1 MIRWEQNIQ
10 FLQLGLNKIPVI
22 KEDDSPARV
31 SATVTGTTHRS
42 KPRYPNR
49 AIKSSTTGDFYA
61 KTQYL
66 EWEANDRSPRYV
78 EVEVFKQDPEYKL
91 TCEGKL
97 TLRSGSSEISSPRAD
112 FFIVPQNVEDIEKYI
127 ADTAQEDIGGNLFSE
142 EAKVPDIDSV
152 ELNVYDKD
160 GNLVPNTTTVVE
172 EATSLRDSGGMNF
185 ISSLAHF
192 KLKNLPPYPSF
203 RLKLP
208 FVNGSFPAIL
218 NSYIEQKWWMPND
231 SDMEKPYPV
240 YSNSNG
246 YSMDNSYNQSYT
258 MDDSMDDSM
267 DDPMDE
273 SMKGNFIDLTE
284 TYKMMNS
291 DNLLLMG
298 NTNEIRLPITF
309 NSNWVSAKDSILW
322 SYPLDSIDMVDDKLC
337 IRESVSGQKGYIVD
351 TTTEEETLDA
361 KVVEVDGMNAIDFNN
376 QFFFQFDNPRFSF
389 PGQTEYSVSFWYHKT
404 NDWSVS
410 YNGFAIGLYVNSRYW
425 MRIQT
430 YGRSYRH
437 YFLLGGVNASPDAYY
452 FGQSTSVDSGQTG
465 WFLYTFTR
473 SIITGETRYY
483 INDMLVQT
491 VPDRQTPFY
500 QVNHLM
506 KYLKIGTDAT
516 NERSNFKGHLRNF
529 TGYNKALTPDE
540 VKALYNESSMPL
552 SKIMGDIKLT
562 ISGLSHKA

>member
-1 MIRWEQNIQ
+1 MIRWEKNIQ
-10 FLQLGLNKIPVI
+10 FLKLGLNKIPVI

-31 SATVTGTTHRS
+31 SATVSGTTHRS
-42 KPRYPNR
+42 KSRYPNR
-49 AIKSSTTGDFYA
+49 AIKSSTSGDFYA

-66 EWEANDRSPRYV
+66 EWAENDRTPRYV
-78 EVEVFKQDPEYKL
+78 EVEVFQQDPKYKL

-97 TLRSGSSEISSPRAD
+97 TFLAGSSDVSSPRAD
-112 FFIVPQNVEDIEKYI
+112 FFIIPQNVEDIEKYI
-127 ADTAQEDIGGNLFSE
+127 ADSAEDDLGSNLFSE
-142 EAKVPDIDSV
+142 EAKVPDIDTV

-160 GNLVPNTTTVVE
+160 GNLVPNTTKVVE
-172 EATSLRDSGGMNF
+172 QATALRDAGGMNF

-192 KLKNLPPYPSF
+192 QLKNLPPYPSF

-218 NSYIEQKWWMPND
+218 NSYIEQKWWLPND
-231 SDMEKPYPV
+231 SDMEKPHPIPQ
-240 YSNSNG
+240 
-246 YSMDNSYNQSYT
+246 NSYNKNHNQTYN
-258 MDDSMDDSM
+258 M
-267 DDPMDE
+267 E
-273 SMKGNFIDLTE
+273 KSMKANSIDLTDS
-284 TYKMMNS
+284 YRMING
-291 DNLLLMG
+291 DNVLLMG
-298 NTNEIRLPITF
+298 NSNEVILPITY

-337 IRESVSGQKGYIVD
+337 IQEAVSGKKGYIVD

-376 QFFFQFDNPRFSF
+376 QFFFQFDNPNFSY

-404 NDWSVS
+404 NDWPFS
-410 YNGFAIGLYVNSRYW
+410 YNGFAVGTYVNNRYW
-425 MRIQT
+425 MRVQT

-437 YFLLGGVNASPDAYY
+437 YFLLGGVNSTSDTYY
-452 FGQSTSVDSGQTG
+452 FGQSSSVDSGQTG

-473 SIITGETRYY
+473 STITGETKYY

-491 VPDRQTPFY
+491 VSDRQTPFY

-506 KYLKIGTDAT
+506 NYLRIGTDNT
-516 NERSNFKGHLRNF
+516 GERSTFKGHMRNF
-529 TGYNKALTPDE
+529 TGYNKALTSDE

-552 SKIMGDIKLT
+552 SNIMGDIKLT
-562 ISGLSHKA
+562 LSGLSHKA

>member
-1 MIRWEQNIQ
+1 MIRWEKNIQ
-10 FLQLGLNKIPVI
+10 FLKLGLNKIPVI

-31 SATVTGTTHRS
+31 SATVSGTTQRS
-42 KPRYPNR
+42 KSRYPNR
-49 AIKSSTTGDFYA
+49 AIKSSTSGDFYA

-66 EWEANDRSPRYV
+66 EWAENDRTPRYV
-78 EVEVFKQDPEYKL
+78 EVEVFQQDPKYKL

-97 TLRSGSSEISSPRAD
+97 TFLAGSSDVSSPRAD
-112 FFIVPQNVEDIEKYI
+112 FFIIPQNVEDIEKYI
-127 ADTAQEDIGGNLFSE
+127 ADSAEDDLGSNLFSE
-142 EAKVPDIDSV
+142 EAKVPDIDTV

-160 GNLVPNTTTVVE
+160 GNLVPNTTKVVE
-172 EATSLRDSGGMNF
+172 QATALRDAGGMNF

-192 KLKNLPPYPSF
+192 RLQNLPPYPSF

-218 NSYIEQKWWMPND
+218 NSYIEQKWWLPND
-231 SDMEKPYPV
+231 SDMEKPHPIPQ
-240 YSNSNG
+240 
-246 YSMDNSYNQSYT
+246 NSYNKNHNQTYN
-258 MDDSMDDSM
+258 M
-267 DDPMDE
+267 E
-273 SMKGNFIDLTE
+273 KSMKANSIDLTDS
-284 TYKMMNS
+284 YRMING
-291 DNLLLMG
+291 DNVLLMG
-298 NTNEIRLPITF
+298 NSNEVILPITY

-337 IRESVSGQKGYIVD
+337 IQEAVSGKKGYIVD

-376 QFFFQFDNPRFSF
+376 QFFFQFDNPNFSY

-404 NDWSVS
+404 NDWPFS
-410 YNGFAIGLYVNSRYW
+410 YNGFAVGTYVNNRYW
-425 MRIQT
+425 MRVQT

-437 YFLLGGVNASPDAYY
+437 YFLLGGVNSTSDTYY
-452 FGQSTSVDSGQTG
+452 FGQSSSVDSGQTG

-473 SIITGETRYY
+473 STITGETKYY

-491 VPDRQTPFY
+491 VSDRQTPFY

-506 KYLKIGTDAT
+506 NYLRIGTDNT
-516 NERSNFKGHLRNF
+516 GERSTFKGHMRNF
-529 TGYNKALTPDE
+529 TGYNKALTSDE

-552 SKIMGDIKLT
+552 SNIMGDIKLT
-562 ISGLSHKA
+562 LSGLSHKA

>member
-1 MIRWEQNIQ
+1 MIRWEKNIQ
-10 FLQLGLNKIPVI
+10 FLKLGLNKIPVI

-31 SATVTGTTHRS
+31 SATVSGTTQRS
-42 KPRYPNR
+42 KSRYPNR
-49 AIKSSTTGDFYA
+49 AIKSSTSGDFYA

-66 EWEANDRSPRYV
+66 EWAENDRTPRYV
-78 EVEVFKQDPEYKL
+78 EVEVFQQDPKYKL

-97 TLRSGSSEISSPRAD
+97 TFLAGSSDVSSPRAD
-112 FFIVPQNVEDIEKYI
+112 FFIIPQNVEDIEKYI
-127 ADTAQEDIGGNLFSE
+127 ADSAEDDIGSNLFSE
-142 EAKVPDIDSV
+142 EAKVPDIDTV

-160 GNLVPNTTTVVE
+160 GNLVPNTTKVVE
-172 EATSLRDSGGMNF
+172 QATALRDAGGMNF

-192 KLKNLPPYPSF
+192 RLQNLPPYPSF

-218 NSYIEQKWWMPND
+218 NSYIEQKWWLPND
-231 SDMEKPYPV
+231 SDMEKPHPIPQ
-240 YSNSNG
+240 
-246 YSMDNSYNQSYT
+246 NSYNKNHNQTYN
-258 MDDSMDDSM
+258 M
-267 DDPMDE
+267 E
-273 SMKGNFIDLTE
+273 KSMKANSIDLTDS
-284 TYKMMNS
+284 YRMING
-291 DNLLLMG
+291 DNVLLMG
-298 NTNEIRLPITF
+298 NSNEVILPITY

-337 IRESVSGQKGYIVD
+337 IQEAVSGKKGYIVD

-376 QFFFQFDNPRFSF
+376 QFFFQFDNPNFSY

-404 NDWSVS
+404 NDWPFS
-410 YNGFAIGLYVNSRYW
+410 YNGFAVGTYVNNRYW
-425 MRIQT
+425 MRVQT

-437 YFLLGGVNASPDAYY
+437 YFLLGGVNSTSDTYY
-452 FGQSTSVDSGQTG
+452 FGQSSSVDSGQTG

-473 SIITGETRYY
+473 STITGETKYY

-491 VPDRQTPFY
+491 VSDRQTPFY

-506 KYLKIGTDAT
+506 NYLRIGTDNT
-516 NERSNFKGHLRNF
+516 GERSTFKGHMRNF
-529 TGYNKALTPDE
+529 TGYNKALTSDE

-552 SKIMGDIKLT
+552 SNIMGEIKLT
-562 ISGLSHKA
+562 LSGLSHKA

>member
-1 MIRWEQNIQ
+1 MIRWEKNIQ
-10 FLQLGLNKIPVI
+10 FLKLGLNKIPVI

-31 SATVTGTTHRS
+31 SATVSGTTHRS
-42 KPRYPNR
+42 KSRYPNR
-49 AIKSSTTGDFYA
+49 AIKSSKSGHFYA

-66 EWEANDRSPRYV
+66 EWAENDRTPRYV
-78 EVEVFKQDPEYKL
+78 EVEVFQQDPKYKL

-97 TLRSGSSEISSPRAD
+97 TFLAGSSDVSSPRAD
-112 FFIVPQNVEDIEKYI
+112 FFIIPQNVEDIEKYI
-127 ADTAQEDIGGNLFSE
+127 ADSAEDDLGSNLFSE
-142 EAKVPDIDSV
+142 EAKVPDIDTV

-160 GNLVPNTTTVVE
+160 GNLVPNTTKVVE
-172 EATSLRDSGGMNF
+172 QATALRDAGGMNF

-192 KLKNLPPYPSF
+192 QLKNLPPYPSF

-218 NSYIEQKWWMPND
+218 NSYIEQKWWLPND
-231 SDMEKPYPV
+231 SDMEKPHPIPQ
-240 YSNSNG
+240 
-246 YSMDNSYNQSYT
+246 NSYNKNHNQTYN
-258 MDDSMDDSM
+258 M
-267 DDPMDE
+267 E
-273 SMKGNFIDLTE
+273 KSMKANSIDLTDS
-284 TYKMMNS
+284 YRMMNS
-291 DNLLLMG
+291 DNVLLMG
-298 NTNEIRLPITF
+298 NSNEVILPITY

-337 IRESVSGQKGYIVD
+337 IQEAVSGKKGYIVD

-376 QFFFQFDNPRFSF
+376 QFFFQFDNPNFSY

-404 NDWSVS
+404 NDWPFS
-410 YNGFAIGLYVNSRYW
+410 YNGFAVGTYVNNRYW
-425 MRIQT
+425 MRVQT

-437 YFLLGGVNASPDAYY
+437 YFLLGGVNSTSDTYY
-452 FGQSTSVDSGQTG
+452 FGQSSSVDSGQTG

-473 SIITGETRYY
+473 STITGETKYY

-491 VPDRQTPFY
+491 VSDRQTPFY

-506 KYLKIGTDAT
+506 NYLRIGTDNT
-516 NERSNFKGHLRNF
+516 GERSTFKGHMRNF
-529 TGYNKALTPDE
+529 TGYNKALTSDE

-552 SKIMGDIKLT
+552 SNIMGDIKLT
-562 ISGLSHKA
+562 LSGLSHKA

>member
-1 MIRWEQNIQ
+1 MIRWEKNIQ
-10 FLQLGLNKIPVI
+10 FLKLGLNKIPVI

-31 SATVTGTTHRS
+31 SATVSGTTQRS
-42 KPRYPNR
+42 KSRYPNR
-49 AIKSSTTGDFYA
+49 AIKSSTSGDFYA

-66 EWEANDRSPRYV
+66 EWAENDRTPRYV
-78 EVEVFKQDPEYKL
+78 EVEVFQQDPKYKL

-97 TLRSGSSEISSPRAD
+97 TFLAGSSDVSSPRAD
-112 FFIVPQNVEDIEKYI
+112 FFIIPQNVEDIEKYI
-127 ADTAQEDIGGNLFSE
+127 ADSAEDDLGSNLFSE
-142 EAKVPDIDSV
+142 EAKVPDIDTV

-160 GNLVPNTTTVVE
+160 GNLVPNTTKVVE
-172 EATSLRDSGGMNF
+172 QATALRDAGGMNF

-192 KLKNLPPYPSF
+192 QLKNLPPYPSF

-218 NSYIEQKWWMPND
+218 NSYIEQKWWLPND
-231 SDMEKPYPV
+231 SDMEKPHPIPQ
-240 YSNSNG
+240 
-246 YSMDNSYNQSYT
+246 NSYNKNHNQTYN
-258 MDDSMDDSM
+258 M
-267 DDPMDE
+267 E
-273 SMKGNFIDLTE
+273 KSMKANSIDLTDS
-284 TYKMMNS
+284 YRMING
-291 DNLLLMG
+291 DNVLLMG
-298 NTNEIRLPITF
+298 NSNEVILPITY

-337 IRESVSGQKGYIVD
+337 IQEAVSGKKGYIVD

-376 QFFFQFDNPRFSF
+376 QFFFQFDNPNFSY

-404 NDWSVS
+404 NDWPFS
-410 YNGFAIGLYVNSRYW
+410 YNGFAVGTYVNNRYW
-425 MRIQT
+425 MRVQT

-437 YFLLGGVNASPDAYY
+437 YFLLGGVNSTSDTYY
-452 FGQSTSVDSGQTG
+452 FGQSSSVDSGQTG

-473 SIITGETRYY
+473 STITGETKYY

-491 VPDRQTPFY
+491 VSDRQTPFY

-506 KYLKIGTDAT
+506 NYLRIGTDNT
-516 NERSNFKGHLRNF
+516 GERSTFKGHMRNF
-529 TGYNKALTPDE
+529 TGYNKALTSDE

-552 SKIMGDIKLT
+552 SNIMGDIKLT
-562 ISGLSHKA
+562 LSGLSHKA

>member
-1 MIRWEQNIQ
+1 MIRWEKNIQ
-10 FLQLGLNKIPVI
+10 FLKLGLNKIPVI

-31 SATVTGTTHRS
+31 SATVSGTTQRS
-42 KPRYPNR
+42 KSRYPNR
-49 AIKSSTTGDFYA
+49 AIKSSTSGDFYA

-66 EWEANDRSPRYV
+66 EWAENDRTPRYV
-78 EVEVFKQDPEYKL
+78 EVEVFQQDPKYKL

-97 TLRSGSSEISSPRAD
+97 TFLAGSSDVSSPRAD
-112 FFIVPQNVEDIEKYI
+112 FFIIPQNVEDIEKYI
-127 ADTAQEDIGGNLFSE
+127 ADSAEDDLGSNLFSE
-142 EAKVPDIDSV
+142 EAKVPDIDTV

-160 GNLVPNTTTVVE
+160 GNLVPNTTKVVE
-172 EATSLRDSGGMNF
+172 QATALRDAGGMNF

-192 KLKNLPPYPSF
+192 QLKNLPPYPSF

-218 NSYIEQKWWMPND
+218 NSYIEQKWWLPND
-231 SDMEKPYPV
+231 SDMEKPHPIPQ
-240 YSNSNG
+240 
-246 YSMDNSYNQSYT
+246 NSYNKNHNQTYN
-258 MDDSMDDSM
+258 M
-267 DDPMDE
+267 E
-273 SMKGNFIDLTE
+273 KSMKANSIDLTDS
-284 TYKMMNS
+284 YRMING
-291 DNLLLMG
+291 DNVLLMG
-298 NTNEIRLPITF
+298 NSNEVILPITY

-337 IRESVSGQKGYIVD
+337 IQEAVSGKKGYIVD

-376 QFFFQFDNPRFSF
+376 QFFFQFDNPNFSY

-404 NDWSVS
+404 NDWPFS
-410 YNGFAIGLYVNSRYW
+410 YNGFAVGTYVNNRYW
-425 MRIQT
+425 MRVQT

-437 YFLLGGVNASPDAYY
+437 YFLLGGVNSTSDTYY
-452 FGQSTSVDSGQTG
+452 FGQSSSVDSGQTG

-473 SIITGETRYY
+473 STITGETKYY

-491 VPDRQTPFY
+491 VSDRQTPFY

-506 KYLKIGTDAT
+506 NYLRIGTDNT
-516 NERSNFKGHLRNF
+516 GERSTFKGHMRNF
-529 TGYNKALTPDE
+529 TGYNKALTSDE

-552 SKIMGDIKLT
+552 SNIMGEIKLT
-562 ISGLSHKA
+562 LSGLSHKA

>member
-1 MIRWEQNIQ
+1 MIRWEKNIQ
-10 FLQLGLNKIPVI
+10 FLKLGLNKIPVI

-31 SATVTGTTHRS
+31 SATVSGTTHRS
-42 KPRYPNR
+42 KSRYPNR
-49 AIKSSTTGDFYA
+49 AIKSSTSGDFYA

-66 EWEANDRSPRYV
+66 EWAENDRTPRYV
-78 EVEVFKQDPEYKL
+78 EVEVFQQDPKYKL

-97 TLRSGSSEISSPRAD
+97 TFLAGSSDVSSPRAD
-112 FFIVPQNVEDIEKYI
+112 FFIIPQNVEDIEKYI
-127 ADTAQEDIGGNLFSE
+127 ADSAEDDLGSNLFSE
-142 EAKVPDIDSV
+142 EAKVPDIDTV

-160 GNLVPNTTTVVE
+160 GNLVPNTTKVVE
-172 EATSLRDSGGMNF
+172 QATALRDAGGMNF

-192 KLKNLPPYPSF
+192 RLQNLPPYPSF

-218 NSYIEQKWWMPND
+218 NSYIEQKWWLPND
-231 SDMEKPYPV
+231 SDMEKPHPIPQ
-240 YSNSNG
+240 
-246 YSMDNSYNQSYT
+246 NSYNKNHNQTYN
-258 MDDSMDDSM
+258 M
-267 DDPMDE
+267 E
-273 SMKGNFIDLTE
+273 KSMKANSIDLTDS
-284 TYKMMNS
+284 YRMING
-291 DNLLLMG
+291 DNVLLMG
-298 NTNEIRLPITF
+298 NSNEVILPITY

-337 IRESVSGQKGYIVD
+337 IQEAVSGKKGYIVD

-376 QFFFQFDNPRFSF
+376 QFFFQFDNPNFSY

-404 NDWSVS
+404 NDWPFS
-410 YNGFAIGLYVNSRYW
+410 YNGFAVGTYVNNRYW
-425 MRIQT
+425 MRVQT

-437 YFLLGGVNASPDAYY
+437 YFLLGGVNSTSDTYY
-452 FGQSTSVDSGQTG
+452 FGQSSSVDSGQTG

-473 SIITGETRYY
+473 STITGETKYY

-491 VPDRQTPFY
+491 VSDRQTPFY

-506 KYLKIGTDAT
+506 NYLRIGTDNT
-516 NERSNFKGHLRNF
+516 GERSTFKGHMRNF
-529 TGYNKALTPDE
+529 TGYNKALTSDE

-552 SKIMGDIKLT
+552 SNIMGDIKLT
-562 ISGLSHKA
+562 LSGLSHKA

>member
-1 MIRWEQNIQ
+1 MIRWEKNIQ
-10 FLQLGLNKIPVI
+10 FLKLGLNKIPVI

-31 SATVTGTTHRS
+31 SATVSGTTQRS
-42 KPRYPNR
+42 KSRYPNR
-49 AIKSSTTGDFYA
+49 AIKSSTSGDFYA

-66 EWEANDRSPRYV
+66 EWAENDRTPRYV
-78 EVEVFKQDPEYKL
+78 EVEVFQQDPKYKL

-97 TLRSGSSEISSPRAD
+97 TFLAGSSDVSSPRAD
-112 FFIVPQNVEDIEKYI
+112 FFIIPQNVEDIEKYI
-127 ADTAQEDIGGNLFSE
+127 ADSAEDDLGSNLFSE
-142 EAKVPDIDSV
+142 EAKVPDIDTV

-160 GNLVPNTTTVVE
+160 GNLVPNTTKVVE
-172 EATSLRDSGGMNF
+172 QATALRDAGGMNF

-192 KLKNLPPYPSF
+192 RLQNLPPYPSF

-218 NSYIEQKWWMPND
+218 NSYIEQKWWLPND
-231 SDMEKPYPV
+231 SDMEKPHPIPQ
-240 YSNSNG
+240 
-246 YSMDNSYNQSYT
+246 NSYNKNHNQTYN
-258 MDDSMDDSM
+258 M
-267 DDPMDE
+267 E
-273 SMKGNFIDLTE
+273 KSMKANSIDLTDS
-284 TYKMMNS
+284 YRMING
-291 DNLLLMG
+291 DNVLLMG
-298 NTNEIRLPITF
+298 NSNEVILPITY

-337 IRESVSGQKGYIVD
+337 IQEAVSGKKGYIVD

-376 QFFFQFDNPRFSF
+376 QFFFQFDNPNFSY

-404 NDWSVS
+404 NDWPFS
-410 YNGFAIGLYVNSRYW
+410 YNGFAVGTYVNNRYW
-425 MRIQT
+425 MRVQT

-437 YFLLGGVNASPDAYY
+437 YFLLGGVNSTSDTYY
-452 FGQSTSVDSGQTG
+452 FGQSSSVDSGQTG

-473 SIITGETRYY
+473 STITGETKYY

-491 VPDRQTPFY
+491 VSDRQTPFY

-506 KYLKIGTDAT
+506 NYLRIGTDNT
-516 NERSNFKGHLRNF
+516 GERSTFKGHMRNF
-529 TGYNKALTPDE
+529 TGYNKALTSDE

-552 SKIMGDIKLT
+552 SNIMGEIKLT
-562 ISGLSHKA
+562 LSGLSHKA

>member
-31 SATVTGTTHRS
+31 SATVSGTTHRS

-49 AIKSSTTGDFYA
+49 AVKSSSSGDFYA

-97 TLRSGSSEISSPRAD
+97 TLKSGSSEISSPRAD

-127 ADTAQEDIGGNLFSE
+127 ADTAEEDTGIDLFSE

-172 EATSLRDSGGMNF
+172 EITSLRDSGDINF
-185 ISSLAHF
+185 ISSIAHF
-192 KLKNLPPYPSF
+192 KLKNLPPHPSF

-208 FVNGSFPAIL
+208 FVNGSLPAIL
-218 NSYIEQKWWMPND
+218 NSYIEQKWCMPND
-231 SDMEKPYPV
+231 SEMGDPYPV
-240 YSNSNG
+240 YNKS

-258 MDDSMDDSM
+258 MDDDSM
-267 DDPMDE
+267 DDESMDKSMDK
-273 SMKGNFIDLTE
+273 SMKGKFIDLTE
-284 TYKMMNS
+284 THKMMNS

-298 NTNEIRLPITF
+298 NSNEIRLPITF

-410 YNGFAIGLYVNSRYW
+410 YNGFALGLYVNSRYW
-425 MRIQT
+425 MRVQT

-437 YFLLGGVNASPDAYY
+437 YFLLGGVNSASDAYY
-452 FGQSTSVDSGQTG
+452 FGQSTSVDSGLTG

-473 SIITGETRYY
+473 STITGETKYY

-500 QVNHLM
+500 QVNHLIN
-506 KYLKIGTDAT
+506 YLRIGTDNT
-516 NERSNFKGHLRNF
+516 GERSTFKGHMRNF
-529 TGYNKALTPDE
+529 TGYNKALTSDE

-552 SKIMGDIKLT
+552 SNIMGEIKLT
-562 ISGLSHKA
+562 LSGLSHKA